1 MPAKHETVEFRF
13 DNRGPRDRT
22 RFAMM
27 LMKTYLTAILTCA
40 FLAGASLTAAD
51 VKANWEKHCQKCHG
65 ADGKGQT
72 TMGKKLKVLDYTNPE
87 HQKKFTDEEAIKIT
101 KEGKKEGDKTLM
113 KPYKDELS
121 DEEIKELV
129 EYIRKFAKK

>member
-1 MPAKHETVEFRF
+1 
-13 DNRGPRDRT
+13 
-22 RFAMM
+22 M

-40 FLAGASLTAAD
+40 FLAGASLVAAD

-113 KPYKDELS
+113 KAFKDELS
-121 DEEIKELV
+121 DQEIKELV

>member
-1 MPAKHETVEFRF
+1 
-13 DNRGPRDRT
+13 
-22 RFAMM
+22 
-27 LMKTYLTAILTCA
+27 MKTSLTTFLASL

-65 ADGKGQT
+65 ADGRGQT

-87 HQKKFTDEEAIKIT
+87 HQKKFTDELAFKIT

-113 KPYKDELS
+113 KAYKDELS
-121 DEEIKELV
+121 DEEIKALV
-129 EYIRKFAKK
+129 EYVRKFAKK